1 MDIKHTKEMRGTLLV
16 EMQDGTVFE
25 VSRWN
30 SDYIVRPDNGH
41 REPTYNEYDEL
52 IKMYKQSDC
61 SMV

>member
-1 MDIKHTKEMRGTLLV
+1 MRGTLLV

-30 SDYIVRPDNGH
+30 SDYIVHPDNGH
-41 REPTYNEYDEL
+41 REPTYSEYDEL